1 MVDKDMLLAMSQ
13 LIDAK
18 LKPVQNKLED
28 MEMNIESIKVKT
40 SELQAQIDTIR
51 LDMKLSERSIKKD
64 INKLYDGMD
73 TLIAV
78 LEHKGILP
86 KAE

>member
-1 MVDKDMLLAMSQ
+1 MVDNDMLHAMSQ

-28 MEMNIESIKVKT
+28 MDLKMERMQVE
-40 SELQAQIDTIR
+40 IDTLR
-51 LDMKLSERSIKKD
+51 LDVKSSERAIRKD